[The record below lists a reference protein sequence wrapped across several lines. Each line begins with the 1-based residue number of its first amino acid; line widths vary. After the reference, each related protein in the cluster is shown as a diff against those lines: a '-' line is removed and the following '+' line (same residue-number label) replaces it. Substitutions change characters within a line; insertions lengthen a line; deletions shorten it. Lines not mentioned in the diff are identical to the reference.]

1 MTSFSEL
8 LAVKSIKMSL
18 NIKENLKKAHYC
30 FSLSRK
36 KKTLLGN
43 SELTCFLSDGTF
55 SLPTC
60 LHRSKVTTWPLA
72 EAYAQGNGCAVF
84 AV

>member
-8 LAVKSIKMSL
+8 LAEKSIKMSS
-18 NIKENLKKAHYC
+18 NIRENQKKRITVLA
-30 FSLSRK
+30 FQEK

-43 SELTCFLSDGTF
+43 SEFTCFLLDGTF
-55 SLPTC
+55 SLPAC

-72 EAYAQGNGCAVF
+72 EAYAQDYGCAVF

>member
-8 LAVKSIKMSL
+8 LAEKSIKMSL
-18 NIKENLKKAHYC
+18 NIRENQKKRITVLA
-30 FSLSRK
+30 FQE

-43 SELTCFLSDGTF
+43 SELACFLSDGTF
-55 SLPTC
+55 SLPAC

-72 EAYAQGNGCAVF
+72 EAYAQDNGCAVF